1 MLNTVDSMSKVAL
14 VAKRLAA
21 DHMKLVFILIRVVLA
36 FFIGFPLFKMIISRV
51 SSAAYC
57 SVNLIVVLS

>member
-1 MLNTVDSMSKVAL
+1 MLNTVDSMSKVTL

-21 DHMKLVFILIRVVLA
+21 DHMKLVFILLGVALA

-51 SSAAYC
+51 SPAAYC